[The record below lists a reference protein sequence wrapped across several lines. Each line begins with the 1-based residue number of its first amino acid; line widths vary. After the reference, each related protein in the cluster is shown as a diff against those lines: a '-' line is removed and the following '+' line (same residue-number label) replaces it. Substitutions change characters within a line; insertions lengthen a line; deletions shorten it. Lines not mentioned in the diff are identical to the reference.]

1 MAEKKHAVLMVDDS
15 EDDRFF
21 MRRMLKD
28 SAHLRLAWEAA
39 DGEEALAYLKGTGEF
54 SDRERHPFPS
64 VVILDLKMAGKNGYD
79 ILEWLRTQSFPD
91 MICVVSSGS
100 FLPDDISR
108 CQALGVDAYYR
119 KTSLKE
125 EQAEMMRKIE
135 NLLNAPSRR

>member
-1 MAEKKHAVLMVDDS
+1 MADKRHVVLIVDDS

-21 MRRMLKD
+21 LRRMLKD
-28 SAHLRLAWEAA
+28 SARLRLVWEAT
-39 DGEEALAYLKGTGEF
+39 DGEEALDYLKGAGEF
-54 SDRERHPFPS
+54 SDRGLHPFPD

-91 MICVVSSGS
+91 MVLVVSSGS

-119 KTSLKE
+119 KTSLKK
-125 EQAEMMRKIE
+125 EQAEMIRKIE
-135 NLLNAPSRR
+135 GLLTERSRP